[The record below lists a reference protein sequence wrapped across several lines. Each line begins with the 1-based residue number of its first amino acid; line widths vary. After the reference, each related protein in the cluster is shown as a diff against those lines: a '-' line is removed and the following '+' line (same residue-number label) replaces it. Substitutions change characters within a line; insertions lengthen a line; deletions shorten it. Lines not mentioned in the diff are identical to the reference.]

1 MAYLA
6 RLQTTSAVPPA
17 EAVGTIYFISSP
29 AIVSDR
35 FCSAP
40 LQFGNVLDSM
50 RKMRDLLS
58 RISQMDR
65 LAHDLG
71 FGFEVP
77 FKEIVGES
85 GAGDGWCGG

>member
-1 MAYLA
+1 
-6 RLQTTSAVPPA
+6 
-17 EAVGTIYFISSP
+17 
-29 AIVSDR
+29 
-35 FCSAP
+35 
-40 LQFGNVLDSM
+40 
-50 RKMRDLLS
+50 
-58 RISQMDR
+58 MDR